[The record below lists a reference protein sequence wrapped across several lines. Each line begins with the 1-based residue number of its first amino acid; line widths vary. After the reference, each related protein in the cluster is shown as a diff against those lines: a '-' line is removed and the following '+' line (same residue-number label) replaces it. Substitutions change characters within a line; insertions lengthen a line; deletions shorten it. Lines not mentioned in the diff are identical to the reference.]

1 MPNNP
6 KKEAR
11 VAKREA
17 RQDEK
22 RTVNQKKKYDSFVKQ
37 GDKEKMKL
45 EKKYSPTQIRQI
57 IDETPAG
64 MRTPWMNSYK
74 APATMKKGGV
84 AKYQTGGTAKA
95 GLGSPKAKIA
105 AASKAMKGMKPAA
118 SKVGKTGAGAAK
130 YKMGGAKKYQTGG
143 GTDPYAYKKKMTDTA
158 KYWGSQPNGEFDDL
172 AYTRDNLSDMENT
185 NAMDRS
191 FYDSLGPVAPGRAR
205 AEYAPSFSP
214 SRIAYTKSKLAD
226 LETPKQKRGGA
237 AKATYKTGGM
247 VNPNAKVSALKKAG
261 SKGVK
266 SGVNPKATA
275 AKRAT
280 GRVGGTSTAP
290 KKAMPKAQ
298 MGGSKTPYMKP
309 TPIDSTL
316 TKKDVKKVFK
326 TIKKRKN

>member
-6 KKEAR
+6 RKEAR

-22 RTVNQKKKYDSFVKQ
+22 RTADQKKKYDSFVKQ

-74 APATMKKGGV
+74 APSTMKKGGV

-118 SKVGKTGAGAAK
+118 SKVGKTGTGAAK
-130 YKMGGAKKYQTGG
+130 KFQTGG
-143 GTDPYAYKKKMTDTA
+143 TPFQEYMKTPGAVASDTVMKTVSPDMPELQGGPGYWNAAKK
-158 KYWGSQPNGEFDDL
+158 
-172 AYTRDNLSDMENT
+172 
-185 NAMDRS
+185 
-191 FYDSLGPVAPGRAR
+191 PVAKNPNNQN
-205 AEYAPSFSP
+205 
-214 SRIAYTKSKLAD
+214 L
-226 LETPKQKRGGA
+226 LEKVYEKTYGQGWRGDSGQPAKGETFEQYKRRMGPLRQKGGA
-237 AKATYKTGGM
+237 TKATYKTGGM
-247 VNPNAKVSALKKAG
+247 VNPNAKVSKQTKPG

-280 GRVGGTSTAP
+280 GRTGGTSTAP
-290 KKAMPKAQ
+290 KGALPKAQ
-298 MGGSKTPYMKP
+298 MGTQVGKKDYMKP

-316 TKKDVKKVFK
+316 TKKDVKRVFK